1 MPNTTN
7 EKILTDAN
15 AAIQRGD
22 IEGFLRHCTENTT
35 WTFVGER
42 TLRGKEEV
50 RRWMVEA
57 YKEPPVFQVDRMLSG
72 DDHVVALGQITIKN
86 AEGKLVRHSYADAW
100 LLRDGALAELRAF
113 VISAPDGTVA

>member
-7 EKILTDAN
+7 EKILMDAN

-72 DDHVVALGQITIKN
+72 DDHVVALGQISIKN
-86 AEGKLVRHSYADAW
+86 AEGSIFLGFSLDEIIANIEGNMDSKKPSIVVQPLWD
-100 LLRDGALAELRAF
+100 
-113 VISAPDGTVA
+113 